1 MKEKTFEGSLEK
13 LETIVKEL
21 ESGNVNLDDA
31 IKKYTE
37 AMELAKF
44 CSEKLKD
51 ATDKVNKIL
60 MDDGSLKEFKT
71 EEA

>member
-1 MKEKTFEGSLEK
+1 MKNKTFEESLEK

-21 ESGNVNLDDA
+21 ESGNEPLDDA

-60 MDDGSLKEFKT
+60 MENGDLKDFNVDE
-71 EEA
+71 